1 MNRLWWGPDRT
12 DPRWGPIFAA
22 LYAAL

>member
-12 DPRWGPIFAA
+12 DPRWSPIFEAV
-22 LYAAL
+22 YASL